1 MYQTLNLSERLY
13 QQLEATARSGGF
25 DSIEE
30 FIQKLIELWQARV
43 EELRRRQEQVR
54 RIDALREQL
63 AAKYGTM
70 NDSVP
75 LIRADRER

>member
-25 DSIEE
+25 NSIEE
-30 FIQKLIELWQARV
+30 FIQKLIEVWQARV
-43 EELRRRQEQVR
+43 EELRRRQEQVQ
-54 RIDALREQL
+54 RIDMLREQF

-70 NDSVP
+70 NDSVE
-75 LIRADRER
+75 LIRTDRAR

>member
-25 DSIEE
+25 NSIEE
-30 FIQKLIELWQARV
+30 FIQKLIEVWQARV
-43 EELRRRQEQVR
+43 EELKRRQEQVR
-54 RIDALREQL
+54 RIDTLREQF

-70 NDSVP
+70 SDSVE

>member
-25 DSIEE
+25 DSIED
-30 FIQKLIELWQARV
+30 FIQKLIEVWQARV

-54 RIDALREQL
+54 RIDALREQF

-70 NDSVP
+70 NDSVE